1 MIARVSEFFG
11 QGESEEE
18 ENISGQRDS
27 VSSQIRY
34 SKSEIEKLEKSFTKE
49 IERIVILKTEIF
61 PRTIEEED

>member
-11 QGESEEE
+11 QGESEEK
-18 ENISGQRDS
+18 ENVSGQRDS
-27 VSSQIRY
+27 LSSQIRY

-61 PRTIEEED
+61 PRTREEEV